1 VGTYLAVQDAPL
13 WYYLVFLALTLL
25 LLGLPGLL
33 VLILGERAEQFLP
46 KARDWMNAN
55 SWIVNELV
63 LALFVGIVISNLAG

>member
-1 VGTYLAVQDAPL
+1 
-13 WYYLVFLALTLL
+13 
-25 LLGLPGLL
+25 
-33 VLILGERAEQFLP
+33 LILGERAEKFLP